1 MGGVAKFI
9 RQANITGCS
18 EETVQQTQYQN
29 EENMALHATKPVAE
43 AKRMFENNAKSLMKE
58 ARLPRGGSQQS
69 DNSEVLKGSPETMS
83 KFLKIVEKLSET
95 KERETGNGRLEMTEL
110 MAALNNFQTSDIK
123 DADSSVTKS
132 KVTLGAPPLLSSA
145 RPPPP
150 PLSSPPHSPPLKLEG
165 GGDRQRKEVIS
176 HARNGSV
183 EQTGNYTL
191 ADNAK
196 SSFLKST
203 LSHTTSATEGNSTN
217 KTQQNNKT
225 SSLFTEEKSSLL
237 GELKSRLNGET
248 DFQEVET
255 KTRPMAV
262 VTNP

>member
-1 MGGVAKFI
+1 MG
-9 RQANITGCS
+9 
-18 EETVQQTQYQN
+18 
-29 EENMALHATKPVAE
+29 
-43 AKRMFENNAKSLMKE
+43 
-58 ARLPRGGSQQS
+58 
-69 DNSEVLKGSPETMS
+69 
-83 KFLKIVEKLSET
+83 T
-95 KERETGNGRLEMTEL
+95 KEKETGNGRLEMTEL

-123 DADSSVTKS
+123 DADSSVTKE
-132 KVTLGAPPLLSSA
+132 TQGAPTLPSSA
-145 RPPPP
+145 PPPPP

-165 GGDRQRKEVIS
+165 GGDRQRKEVTL

-225 SSLFTEEKSSLL
+225 SSSLFTEEKSSLL

-248 DFQEVET
+248 
-255 KTRPMAV
+255 
-262 VTNP
+262 

>member
-18 EETVQQTQYQN
+18 EETVQQTKYQN
-29 EENMALHATKPVAE
+29 EENMAQHATKPVAE

-69 DNSEVLKGSPETMS
+69 DNSEAFKGSPETMS

-95 KERETGNGRLEMTEL
+95 KEKETGNGRLEMAEL

-123 DADSSVTKS
+123 DADSSVTK
-132 KVTLGAPPLLSSA
+132 VTQGAPPLPSSA
-145 RPPPP
+145 PPPPP
-150 PLSSPPHSPPLKLEG
+150 PLSSPPHSPPLKLRG
-165 GGDRQRKEVIS
+165 GGDRPGKEVTP

-183 EQTGNYTL
+183 EQTGNIL

-203 LSHTTSATEGNSTN
+203 LS
-217 KTQQNNKT
+217 
-225 SSLFTEEKSSLL
+225 
-237 GELKSRLNGET
+237 
-248 DFQEVET
+248 
-255 KTRPMAV
+255 
-262 VTNP
+262 